1 MSLAE
6 EMEAW
11 TAAQGKRLII
21 AAYQG
26 ESERVSAILAEPFF
40 SSTSATGQPAT
51 GRPTT
56 GSPLTH
62 YISID
67 WADKEGQVTHPH
79 PNPQPQPEPEPQP
92 QPEHRTPNPNLTPNS

>member
-26 ESERVSAILAEPFF
+26 ESDRVSATLAEPF
-40 SSTSATGQPAT
+40 GLGL
-51 GRPTT
+51 GRT
-56 GSPLTH
+56 LTLTL
-62 YISID
+62 SL
-67 WADKEGQVTHPH
+67 T
-79 PNPQPQPEPEPQP
+79 
-92 QPEHRTPNPNLTPNS
+92 RTLTLTLTLTLTPTR

>member
-11 TAAQGKRLII
+11 TAAQGKCLII

-26 ESERVSAILAEPFF
+26 ESDRVSAILAEPFF
-40 SSTSATGQPAT
+40 SCTSATGQPAT

-92 QPEHRTPNPNLTPNS
+92 QPQPEPQPEPKP